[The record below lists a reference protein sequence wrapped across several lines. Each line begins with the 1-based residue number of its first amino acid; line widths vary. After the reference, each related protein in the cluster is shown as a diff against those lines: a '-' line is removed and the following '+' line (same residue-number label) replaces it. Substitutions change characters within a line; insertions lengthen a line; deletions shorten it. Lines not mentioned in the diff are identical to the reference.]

1 MKRNKVKFIT
11 PIKMVRKA
19 MNILLRVKHLRIMKG
34 SYLQLFLRLSLMQ
47 LKH

>member
-19 MNILLRVKHLRIMKG
+19 TNILLRVTSENMKN
-34 SYLQLFLRLSLMQ
+34 SHLQLFLRLSLMQ
-47 LKH
+47 LKC